1 MLEIDVSS
9 PEPVYEQI
17 VSQIGLAIR
26 NKLLSPSDKLP
37 PIRQLATDLEINPN
51 TVARA
56 YLILEEA
63 GMIETRGRAGSM
75 ITTHAEEAYEA
86 WLIQLTKVQ
95 LSLVWT
101 KIRTLSVSSESSKR
115 IWKQALK
122 ELRHEE

>member
-26 NKLLSPSDKLP
+26 KKLLSANDKLP

-63 GMIETRGRAGSM
+63 GMIETKGRAGSI
-75 ITTHAEEAYEA
+75 ITTHAEEAFET
-86 WLIQLTKVQ
+86 WLVQLTKTQ
-95 LSLVWT
+95 LSLVWA
-101 KIRTLSVSSESSKR
+101 KIQTLSLSSESSKR
-115 IWKQALK
+115 IWKKAIK

>member
-17 VSQIGLAIR
+17 VSQIGLALR
-26 NKLLSPSDKLP
+26 NKLLSANDKLP

-56 YLILEEA
+56 YLLLEEA
-63 GMIETRGRAGSM
+63 GIIETKGRAGSV
-75 ITTHAEEAYEA
+75 ITIHAQEAFEA
-86 WLIQLTKVQ
+86 WLVQLTKDQ

-101 KIRTLSVSSESSKR
+101 KIRTLSHSDESSKK
-115 IWKQALK
+115 IWKLAIK
-122 ELRHEE
+122 ELRNDE